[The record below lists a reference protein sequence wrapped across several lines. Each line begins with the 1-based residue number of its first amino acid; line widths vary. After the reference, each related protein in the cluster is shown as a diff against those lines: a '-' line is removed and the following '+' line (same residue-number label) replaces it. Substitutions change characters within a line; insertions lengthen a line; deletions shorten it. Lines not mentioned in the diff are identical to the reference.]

1 MCGRYYVDTGADDP
15 EIRRIIDE
23 VNEKYQNTP
32 QLAEMKTGEIFPA
45 DTAAVL
51 TGVQPVLMKWGF
63 SRFDLKGRII
73 NARAETLREKPMF
86 QKLFERN
93 RCLVPASWYFEWE
106 KAGGVK
112 RKYAIGAGKT
122 IYLAGLYRIEQ
133 TQGVPVY
140 VIITKPAAENIAF
153 IHDRMPAVIG
163 EDLRERWLG
172 GGRIDPAELFENAVE
187 MRFRLADPVA

>member
-23 VNEKYQNTP
+23 VNEKYKNTP
-32 QLAEMKTGEIFPA
+32 QLAAMKTGEIFPT

-51 TGVQPVLMKWGF
+51 TGEQSVLMKWGF
-63 SRFDLKGRII
+63 ARFDLKGKVI

-86 QKLFERN
+86 QKLFKGK

-106 KAGGVK
+106 KAGSVK
-112 RKYAIGAGKT
+112 RKYAIGTGKT
-122 IYLAGLYRIEQ
+122 IYLAGLYRFEQ
-133 TQGVPVY
+133 TENLPVY

-153 IHDRMPAVIG
+153 IHDRMPAIIG
-163 EDLRERWLG
+163 EDLRERWLAG
-172 GGRIDPAELFENAVE
+172 GQVDPAELFENAAE
-187 MRFRLADPVA
+187 LRYRPADPVA